1 MTTSSARTSFPRLR
15 SRRFSAAIRAVC
27 DKEIQLLTELPQR
40 PVELPG
46 EEAEED
52 SPVQEIEDHVMAA
65 FNAEPAAAEQDASG
79 TAEPAA
85 EAVEEPAGQADAA
98 AETGDPFADFPDLS
112 ATRQINLDELKFGRN
127 YNS

>member
-1 MTTSSARTSFPRLR
+1 M
-15 SRRFSAAIRAVC
+15 C

-40 PVELPG
+40 PVELPV

-85 EAVEEPAGQADAA
+85 PAARSRRSGASRRRKR
-98 AETGDPFADFPDLS
+98 AERSKAEK
-112 ATRQINLDELKFGRN
+112 A
-127 YNS
+127 